1 MEFLM
6 ARVCA
11 NPAGAASF
19 LYLERRKV
27 FRFDVKEPCEPW
39 RDIPEQI
46 RELKPN
52 RSSVFFWLCH
62 NCWSTMALR
71 SDQHQGLAFMPLKSG
86 ERGIRL
92 TGLKGQQEY
101 SAPPLLSRGQAS
113 AIGIAT
119 NPMEGRR

>member
-1 MEFLM
+1 M

-11 NPAGAASF
+11 NPACAASF
-19 LYLERRKV
+19 LYGRGEKV
-27 FRFDVKEPCEPW
+27 FRFDVKEPCETW

-46 RELKPN
+46 RELKPS
-52 RSSVFFWLCH
+52 RSSVFFWLRQ
-62 NCWSTMALR
+62 NCWSTMAL
-71 SDQHQGLAFMPLKSG
+71 SFDQHQVLAFVPLKSG

-101 SAPPLLSRGQAS
+101 SALPLLSRGQPS
-113 AIGIAT
+113 PIGIVT

>member
-1 MEFLM
+1 M
-6 ARVCA
+6 ARVRA
-11 NPAGAASF
+11 NPACAASF
-19 LYLERRKV
+19 LYWRGEKV
-27 FRFDVKEPCEPW
+27 FRFDVKELCEPW

-62 NCWSTMALR
+62 NWSTMALMF
-71 SDQHQGLAFMPLKSG
+71 DQTQGLAFVPLKSG
-86 ERGIRL
+86 ERGSRL
-92 TGLKGQQEY
+92 TGRKGQQEY
-101 SAPPLLSRGQAS
+101 STPPLLSRGQAS